1 MPVYRQRAEVLSAP
15 LHTAGN
21 ITVRPEVSESP
32 RYRRVTITDGSN
44 VIGEGVRL
52 PLAGDCQM
60 ENVATFVRAAQVCN
74 PDCPDLNRLIVRAIE
89 HVLDNT
95 HLMGRWQVIDEKP
108 LTICDTGHNS
118 GGFAYIAAQLE
129 RLECR
134 RLHMVIGF
142 VSDKD
147 VDSIIRLLPKRA
159 DYTVVRASVA
169 RAMDPQVIAD
179 KMLDAGLS
187 VRVSGEGVFETYSHV
202 RDEASPEDALYIGG
216 STFVVADFLAG
227 WKSPK

>member
-1 MPVYRQRAEVLSAP
+1 
-15 LHTAGN
+15 
-21 ITVRPEVSESP
+21 VR
-32 RYRRVTITDGSN
+32 T
-44 VIGEGVRL
+44 
-52 PLAGDCQM
+52 
-60 ENVATFVRAAQVCN
+60 AQVCN
-74 PDCPDLNRLIVRAIE
+74 PDRPDLNRLIVRAVE

-134 RLHMVIGF
+134 RLHVVIGF

-159 DYTVVRASVA
+159 DYTVVRASVD
-169 RAMDPQVIAD
+169 RAMDPQLLAD
-179 KMLDAGLS
+179 KMLAAGLS
-187 VRVSGEGVFETYSHV
+187 VRVSDGGVFETYGKV
-202 RDEASPEDALYIGG
+202 RDEAGPEDAIYIGG
-216 STFVVADFLAG
+216 STFVVADLLAG
-227 WKSPK
+227 FVKNGNL